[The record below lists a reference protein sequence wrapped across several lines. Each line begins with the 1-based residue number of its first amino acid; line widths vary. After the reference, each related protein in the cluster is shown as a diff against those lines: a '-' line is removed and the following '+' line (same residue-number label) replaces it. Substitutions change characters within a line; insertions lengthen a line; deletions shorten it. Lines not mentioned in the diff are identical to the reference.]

1 MNPYDVIR
9 RPVITEKATLLK
21 DDEHTLCFEVDRRA
35 SALDVERAV
44 ETIFKVKVADVR
56 VLNVRGKRKRL
67 GRFVGF
73 RSDWKE
79 AYVKLAPDQTMVEYF
94 EGV

>member
-9 RPVITEKATLLK
+9 RPVITEKATIMK
-21 DDEHTLCFEVDRRA
+21 EGSQTLCFEVDRRA
-35 SALDVERAV
+35 TALDIERAV
-44 ETIFKVKVADVR
+44 EKVFNVKVADVR
-56 VLNVRGKRKRL
+56 VLNVRGKKKRL
-67 GRFVGF
+67 GRYQGYTAA
-73 RSDWKE
+73 WKK

>member
-35 SALDVERAV
+35 SALDVRRAV
-44 ETIFKVKVADVR
+44 ETVFKVKVDDVR
-56 VLNVRGKRKRL
+56 VMNVRGKRKRL
-67 GRFVGF
+67 GRFEGF
-73 RSDWKE
+73 RPSWKK
-79 AYVKLAPDQTMVEYF
+79 AYVKLAPDQKMVEYF

>member
-9 RPVITEKATLLK
+9 RPVITEKATVK
-21 DDEHTLCFEVDRRA
+21 KEAEHTLCFEVDRRA
-35 SALDVERAV
+35 TALDVQRAV
-44 ETIFKVKVADVR
+44 ETVFKVKVADVR
-56 VLNVRGKRKRL
+56 VMNVRGKRKRL
-67 GRFVGF
+67 GRFQGYAA
-73 RSDWKE
+73 DWKK

>member
-35 SALDVERAV
+35 TALDVRRAV
-44 ETIFKVKVADVR
+44 EKVFKVKVADVR
-56 VLNVRGKRKRL
+56 VMNIRGKRKRL
-67 GRFVGF
+67 GRFEGF
-73 RSDWKE
+73 AADWKK
-79 AYVKLAPDQTMVEYF
+79 AYVKLAPDQTMIEYF

>member
-9 RPVITEKATLLK
+9 RPVITEKATILK
-21 DDEHTLCFEVDRRA
+21 ETKQTLCFEVHRRA
-35 SALDVERAV
+35 SALDVQRAV
-44 ETIFKVKVADVR
+44 ETVFKVKVADVR
-56 VLNVRGKRKRL
+56 VLNVRGKQKRL
-67 GRFVGF
+67 GRFQGY
-73 RSDWKE
+73 RPSWKK